1 MGGKRSIRSR
11 VDRHDGG
18 ASLVEFALLAPLIF
32 ALIFGM
38 LTGGLALSRKNSM
51 ENAVREAARLGATL
65 QEDAAWA
72 DKVKARAVQLSSGD
86 LSSSQ
91 VCVKLVKSNG
101 TSAGVVP
108 PKRATACS
116 AALLAEEPS
125 AATVPT
131 DTCVVKVW
139 ARRPAE
145 FNFIFASPSIALT
158 TEAINRY
165 ERTGTPVA
173 CG

>member
-1 MGGKRSIRSR
+1 MHAWKSPRSGTVGGER
-11 VDRHDGG
+11 G

-72 DKVKARAVQLSSGD
+72 GKVQARAVQLSSGD
-86 LSSSQ
+86 LATDQ
-91 VCVKLVKSNG
+91 VCVELVQADG
-101 TSAGVVP
+101 TAAGVT
-108 PKRATACS
+108 KRSTACS
-116 AALLAEEPS
+116 LPASAEPS
-125 AATVPT
+125 AAAVPAG
-131 DTCVVKVW
+131 TCVVKIW
-139 ARRPAE
+139 AERPAR
-145 FNFIFASPSIALT
+145 FNFIFASPAITLT

-173 CG
+173 CS

>member
-1 MGGKRSIRSR
+1 MSARQSTRRGLRTSER
-11 VDRHDGG
+11 G
-18 ASLVEFALLAPLIF
+18 ASLVEFAILAPLIF

-38 LTGGLALSRKNSM
+38 ITGGLALSRKNSM

-65 QEDAAWA
+65 QEDGAWA
-72 DKVKARAVQLSSGD
+72 GKVQARAVQLSSGD
-86 LSSSQ
+86 LATNQ
-91 VCVKLVKSNG
+91 VCVKLVKSDG
-101 TSAGVVP
+101 TAAGIN
-108 PKRATACS
+108 KRATACS
-116 AALLAEEPS
+116 LPASAEPS
-125 AATVPT
+125 AAAVPV

-139 ARRPAE
+139 AQRPAE
-145 FNFIFASPSIALT
+145 FNFIFASPAITLT